1 MTKRKTTEKAII
13 KKNSPL
19 TPPRFKVFGGS
30 DADEFNRPLLE
41 SVLSTVWVPE
51 SEQKKL
57 LTRQRLAA
65 LAALAAIRPTNE
77 IEGMLAAQI
86 VASHNGA
93 MECYRRAM
101 FPNQTFEGRQ
111 QNLSYGT
118 KLSRTFASLLEAL
131 DRQRGKGQQ
140 KVTVE
145 HVHVHQGGQAIVG
158 NVQTGVGVQQ
168 KTEEQPHAQA
178 ITHALEPEMR
188 SAFEAVGQ
196 PVPERRDE

>member
-1 MTKRKTTEKAII
+1 MTKNKTAEKAMVEE
-13 KKNSPL
+13 NSPL
-19 TPPRFKVFGGS
+19 MTPQFKGFGGS
-30 DADEFNRPLLE
+30 NADEFNRPLLE
-41 SVLSTVWVPE
+41 SVLSTAWVPE
-51 SEQKKL
+51 SEGKKL
-57 LTRQRLAA
+57 LTRGRLAA
-65 LAALAAIRPTNE
+65 SVALAAMGPTNE

-86 VASHNGA
+86 VATHSAA

-101 FPNQTFEGRQ
+101 IPNQTFEGRQ

-118 KLSRTFASLLEAL
+118 KLSRTFASLLESL

-178 ITHALEPEMR
+178 ITHAPEPAMR
-188 SAFEAVGQ
+188 STFEAVGET
-196 PVPERRDE
+196 VPERRDE